1 MSNPAN
7 KVGGFSILA
16 VDGGGTRG
24 IYAAQIL
31 ARVEEALGQTVKDC
45 FDLLAGTSTGSII
58 AGAAAAGIPLGEVVD
73 LFERESPRIFGKAR
87 FPSRISVFLRS
98 RYSQATL
105 EKVLQEYLP
114 QNVLR
119 DISTG
124 PRKGA
129 ARIPAPKR
137 PPGHID
143 SEGGKSLLITSA
155 DISTGGVHV
164 FKSRY
169 LGDLGEPYER
179 DGDVLLREAIL
190 ASCAAPT
197 YFDPK
202 AVGPYLLTDGGL
214 WANNPSIIALT
225 EAISKFKKGVEE
237 VRIFSI
243 GTGHTTTM
251 YTKRGS
257 WGLLTGWGGNKL
269 VSYTLGLQSQA
280 STNMAKLI
288 LGDRYLRLDPEIDSW
303 ELDDTRHLAN
313 LKGLAERDFTYR
325 SKTILGHIRRDKE

>member
-1 MSNPAN
+1 MPPKSFPDS
-7 KVGGFSILA
+7 KRL
-16 VDGGGTRG
+16 
-24 IYAAQIL
+24 
-31 ARVEEALGQTVKDC
+31 
-45 FDLLAGTSTGSII
+45 
-58 AGAAAAGIPLGEVVD
+58 LGEVSKIV
-73 LFERESPRIFGKAR
+73 LTCWPGRARVRSSPELQRQEYRWGKWWGY
-87 FPSRISVFLRS
+87 SRRS
-98 RYSQATL
+98 RRASL
-105 EKVLQEYLP
+105 GKRDS
-114 QNVLR
+114 LR
-119 DISTG
+119 ASPCSGVAGTPGRPSKTCCKNTCPKTSSGIY
-124 PRKGA
+124 R
-129 ARIPAPKR
+129 AP
-137 PPGHID
+137 
-143 SEGGKSLLITSA
+143 LMITSA

-202 AVGPYLLTDGGL
+202 VVGPYLLTDGGL

-313 LKGLAERDFTYR
+313 LKALAERDFTYQIQ
-325 SKTILGHIRRDKE
+325 TDPWTT

>member
-1 MSNPAN
+1 M
-7 KVGGFSILA
+7 V
-16 VDGGGTRG
+16 T
-24 IYAAQIL
+24 
-31 ARVEEALGQTVKDC
+31 
-45 FDLLAGTSTGSII
+45 
-58 AGAAAAGIPLGEVVD
+58 
-73 LFERESPRIFGKAR
+73 LFERESPRIFRKSR
-87 FPSRISVFLRS
+87 LPSLSSALLRS
-98 RYSQATL
+98 RYSKAPL
-105 EKVLQEYLP
+105 ERVLKEYLP
-114 QNVLR
+114 QTVLR
-119 DISTG
+119 DLST
-124 PRKGA
+124 P
-129 ARIPAPKR
+129 
-137 PPGHID
+137 
-143 SEGGKSLLITSA
+143 LMITSA

-179 DGDVLLREAIL
+179 DGNVPLRDAIL

-225 EAISKFKKGVEE
+225 EAISKFKKEVGE
-237 VRIFSI
+237 VRVLSV

-280 STNMAKLI
+280 STNMAKLM

-303 ELDDTRHLAN
+303 ELDDIEHLGN
-313 LKGLAERDFTYR
+313 LKALAQRDFTYQ
-325 SKTILGHIRRDKE
+325 SKAILHHIRRNER

>member
-1 MSNPAN
+1 MNSSTA
-7 KVGGFSILA
+7 KRSEFSILS

-31 ARVEEALGQTVKDC
+31 AKVEDALGRPVNDC

-58 AGAAAAGIPLGEVVD
+58 AGAAATGIPLSEVVGM
-73 LFERESPRIFGKAR
+73 FERESPRIFRKSR
-87 FPSRISVFLRS
+87 FPSLISALLRS
-98 RYSQATL
+98 RYSRAPL
-105 EKVLQEYLP
+105 ERVLQEYLP
-114 QNVLR
+114 EAVLR
-119 DISTG
+119 DVST
-124 PRKGA
+124 P
-129 ARIPAPKR
+129 
-137 PPGHID
+137 
-143 SEGGKSLLITSA
+143 LMITSA
-155 DISTGGVHV
+155 DIATGGVHV

-179 DGDVLLREAIL
+179 DGDVPLKDAIL

-225 EAISKFKKGVEE
+225 EAISKFKKEVAE
-237 VRIFSI
+237 VRVLSV

-251 YTKRGS
+251 YTKRSS

-303 ELDDTRHLAN
+303 ELDDIEHLGN
-313 LKGLAERDFTYR
+313 LKALAQRDFTYQ
-325 SKTILGHIRRDKE
+325 SKAILDHIRRN